1 MRPWCCNETGGSRSW
16 SIRWEPGSARLERML
31 EEVEVVHPSGFFALL
46 QSCPVTASFKDI
58 LILMLLIK
66 LFQRFHWL
74 YEREE
79 KDRRE
84 I

>member
-1 MRPWCCNETGGSRSW
+1 
-16 SIRWEPGSARLERML
+16 ML

-46 QSCPVTASFKDI
+46 QSCPGTASFKDI